1 MSWGSQP
8 DDVGKYSYYWL
19 IEFLQADEE
28 SLEEDLVAEQE
39 TAGFHDPPQR
49 RAYAG
54 HFNHLLLWSV
64 LREGAGSSKP

>member
-1 MSWGSQP
+1 M
-8 DDVGKYSYYWL
+8 
-19 IEFLQADEE
+19 
-28 SLEEDLVAEQE
+28 LEEDFVAEQE

-64 LREGAGSSKP
+64 LKQGPSVQATAPTGKVSLLK